1 MGKNVHQGHRQ
12 RVRER
17 FLEEGLD
24 GFADHQVLEL
34 LLFYCIP
41 RRDTNKLAHRLI
53 NEFGTLAN
61 LCESRPEDIIRRCQ
75 VSKNT
80 AILIS
85 LVPHLARRYQQN
97 RWREKPFLGG
107 SAEAGRYAISLFVG
121 RVYEAFF
128 MLCLDGQNRLNE
140 AVLVNEGTI
149 NEAPIY
155 PRNIIETALRYQAV
169 KVVLAHNHPGGSL
182 KPSPADLQITQ
193 LIKNALKAISV
204 KVVDHIIVAGEEYLS
219 MAEEGLL

>member
-80 AILIS
+80 AIL
-85 LVPHLARRYQQN
+85 PCR
-97 RWREKPFLGG
+97 
-107 SAEAGRYAISLFVG
+107 
-121 RVYEAFF
+121 
-128 MLCLDGQNRLNE
+128 CLLPW
-140 AVLVNEGTI
+140 L
-149 NEAPIY
+149 
-155 PRNIIETALRYQAV
+155 
-169 KVVLAHNHPGGSL
+169 
-182 KPSPADLQITQ
+182 
-193 LIKNALKAISV
+193 
-204 KVVDHIIVAGEEYLS
+204 
-219 MAEEGLL
+219 

>member
-1 MGKNVHQGHRQ
+1 MLKYGAYGRTLLFYKEVEGRYGKKCTSGTSSREYE
-12 RVRER
+12 ER

-121 RVYEAFF
+121 RVYEAF
-128 MLCLDGQNRLNE
+128 MLCLMDK
-140 AVLVNEGTI
+140 I
-149 NEAPIY
+149 
-155 PRNIIETALRYQAV
+155 
-169 KVVLAHNHPGGSL
+169 
-182 KPSPADLQITQ
+182 
-193 LIKNALKAISV
+193 
-204 KVVDHIIVAGEEYLS
+204 
-219 MAEEGLL
+219 GLMRPF